1 MSDILILTHAEFCPP
16 GHLGAVL
23 AERGLD
29 FRVIRADLGELAGLD
44 AERPR
49 AVAIMGGPMSVNDD
63 LPWLRDELALLRR
76 FIERRIPLIGHCLGG
91 QLLARALGATVR
103 QQPYTEMGW

>member
-29 FRVIRADLGELAGLD
+29 FRVIRADLGELPPVSTPNAR
-44 AERPR
+44 ERWR
-49 AVAIMGGPMSVNDD
+49 SWVG
-63 LPWLRDELALLRR
+63 R
-76 FIERRIPLIGHCLGG
+76 
-91 QLLARALGATVR
+91 
-103 QQPYTEMGW
+103 

>member
-23 AERGLD
+23 AARGLD

-91 QLLARALGATVR
+91 QLLARALGATV
-103 QQPYTEMGW
+103 